1 MRSMVGVFALSLVTL
16 GCTESA
22 HQQAAAPL
30 SIPTSPSYINLGA
43 GPPATG
49 NGTGLITS
57 LEDVS
62 TRNAGR
68 NVIKERRL
76 TGTLSGSLQGS
87 FVEEV
92 RGVIHDGRVTFEG
105 TLEFTG
111 SVPGCGDGTFVL
123 GLSGEGQAGLFPVT
137 DATVRVITHASNTIP
152 VGGTGTVHQEG
163 PSLTYD
169 IKYTCR

>member
-1 MRSMVGVFALSLVTL
+1 MRSTLGFIAVTL
-16 GCTESA
+16 FAFGCKQSA
-22 HQQAAAPL
+22 DRQVAAPL
-30 SIPTSPSYINLGA
+30 TIPTSPSYVSLGA
-43 GPPATG
+43 GPPQTG
-49 NGTGLITS
+49 SGTGLIVS

-62 TRNAGR
+62 SRNAGR

-76 TGTLSGSLQGS
+76 TGSLSGTLQGS

-105 TLEFTG
+105 TLQFTG
-111 SVPGCGDGTFVL
+111 SVPECGDGTFVL

-137 DATVRVITHASNTIP
+137 DATVRVIKHSSNTIP
-152 VGGTGTVHQEG
+152 VTGTGTVHQEG

-169 IKYTCR
+169 IKYTCN